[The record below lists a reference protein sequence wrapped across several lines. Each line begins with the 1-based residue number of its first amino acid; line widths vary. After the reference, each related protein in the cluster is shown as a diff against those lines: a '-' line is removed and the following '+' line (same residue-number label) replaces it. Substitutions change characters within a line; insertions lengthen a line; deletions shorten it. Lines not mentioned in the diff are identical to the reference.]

1 MSDRAVIGKRLM
13 EARQRAGLSQKGL
26 GVKAGIDEF
35 SASPRVNQYERG
47 KHTPNPLVL
56 ERLAVVLKVP
66 VGYFYTRDDLLA
78 SLLLAIDG
86 LPVSAKRKLLARL
99 ERSRSTR

>member
-1 MSDRAVIGKRLM
+1 MSDRAVIGRRLM
-13 EARQRAGLSQKGL
+13 EARQRAGLSQKAL

-35 SASPRVNQYERG
+35 SASPRMNQYERG

-56 ERLAVVLKVP
+56 ERLASVLKVP

-78 SLLLAIDG
+78 SLLLAIDA
-86 LPVSAKRKLLARL
+86 LSTSKKRKLLAQLHQSGAR
-99 ERSRSTR
+99 R